1 MSISTIGNTFHLEHI
16 YQSISYIY
24 WKKMNFKNLNFNYLK
39 GFLLI
44 ISMINMGMSTAS
56 AQQQVQLSRLQDF
69 QPNSG
74 TWQEAAKVSANPDV
88 AFDMKAES
96 GSGILVNLPTK
107 KNQGQDLVSKEAFGD
122 IDFEAEIM
130 VASKSNSGIYLMGQY
145 EIQILDSWT
154 KTTVKSGDMGGI
166 YERWDES
173 KPEGQ
178 KGYSGYAPRQN
189 ATRAPGVWQ
198 QLKVSFQAPRF
209 NAQGEKTQ
217 NAKFISVHLNGVLLH
232 ENLEVFGPTRGSMKP
247 DEVAQGPIR
256 IQGDHGPVALRN
268 IKITRFDSALP
279 TIGQVEYELY
289 KGMFNQIPEF
299 AQLQP
304 ISKGSLTS
312 LQEQIPSPAGQNM
325 IRYKGNLQIPQSG
338 KYKLQLQVPSGMGA
352 LTINGQKLIDLR
364 EGLQQVEHEFGQGAA
379 SFEILV
385 SKTKDWSETGLD
397 LSISGPGL
405 RDVYLAKSDFT
416 PFYNVDPILVG
427 EKDNRVLRSF
437 MDLPDG
443 KRITHAISVSSPQ
456 KVHYAFD
463 LSKGNL
469 ALAWRGE
476 FLDATPMWHDRG
488 NGVSR
493 PWGAVVFLGNPD
505 QLLQG
510 TEFQSSNR
518 NHISQGYELKENSIE
533 YKYESQGITFTDIIS
548 SRQDGKG
555 LDRRLLADGPTSG
568 RKYTIAEAG
577 EIKLIR
583 DGLYLI
589 ADRGYYIQIDPKA
602 TGKPTIQQVG
612 DLQQLTVGIT
622 QPLSYSLLF

>member
-1 MSISTIGNTFHLEHI
+1 
-16 YQSISYIY
+16 
-24 WKKMNFKNLNFNYLK
+24 MNFKHFNFNYLK

-44 ISMINMGMSTAS
+44 ISMINMGMSSAS
-56 AQQQVQLSRLQDF
+56 AQQLVQLSRLQDF
-69 QPNSG
+69 LPNSG

-88 AFDMKAES
+88 ASDMKAER

-122 IDFEAEIM
+122 IDFEADIM

-154 KTTVKSGDMGGI
+154 KTAVRSGDMGGI

-189 ATRAPGVWQ
+189 AARAPGVWQ

-209 NAQGEKTQ
+209 NAEGEKIQ
-217 NAKFISVHLNGVLLH
+217 NAKFLSVHLNGVLLH
-232 ENLEVFGPTRGSMKP
+232 ENLEVFGPTRGSLKP
-247 DEVAQGPIR
+247 EELAEGPIR
-256 IQGDHGPVALRN
+256 IQGDHGPVALRD

-279 TIGQVEYELY
+279 STGQVTYELY

-304 ISKGSLTS
+304 ISKGSLVG
-312 LQEQIPSPAGQNM
+312 LQEQIPSPTGQNM
-325 IRYKGNLQIPQSG
+325 IRYNGNLNIPQAG
-338 KYKLQLQVPSGMGA
+338 TYKLQLQVPSGMGA
-352 LTINGQKLIDLR
+352 LTINGKKLLDMR
-364 EGLQQVEHEFGQGAA
+364 EGQQQVVQEFEKGSV

-416 PFYNVDPILVG
+416 PFYNVDPILVS

-443 KRITHAISVSSPQ
+443 KRITHAISVSSAQ

-510 TEFQSSNR
+510 TEFQSSNK
-518 NHISQGYELKENSIE
+518 NHISQGYELKENAVE
-533 YKYESQGITFTDIIS
+533 YRYESQGVSFIDIIS

-568 RKYTIAEAG
+568 RQYTIAEAG

-583 DGLYLI
+583 DGLYLV
-589 ADRGYYIQIDPKA
+589 ADRGYYIQFDPKA
-602 TGKPTIQQVG
+602 TAKPTIQQVG
-612 DLQQLTVGIT
+612 DRQQLTVGIT